1 MTSMYIDFCLE
12 SNKRIVNLD
21 KFFAGKIKKK
31 EKQICIGEKAVHDE
45 YRWQLITNKM
55 FCIDTNDVLKE
66 FCIQFNKNK
75 QEIMEEIR
83 KAKAKISLCIVINFE
98 DEENDDFSISI
109 DSEMVAFLAE
119 LNADF
124 SVDGIYQ

>member
-1 MTSMYIDFCLE
+1 MTSMYIDFCLK
-12 SNKRIVNLD
+12 SNKHIANLD
-21 KFFAGKIKKK
+21 KFFTGKIKKK
-31 EKQICIGEKAVHDE
+31 EKQICIRKEYVHDE
-45 YRWQLITNKM
+45 YRWQLKTNKI

-66 FCIQFNKNK
+66 FYIQFNKNK
-75 QEIMEEIR
+75 QEIMEEIK

-98 DEENDDFSISI
+98 DEENDDFSISL
-109 DSEMVAFLAE
+109 DSEMTAFLAE